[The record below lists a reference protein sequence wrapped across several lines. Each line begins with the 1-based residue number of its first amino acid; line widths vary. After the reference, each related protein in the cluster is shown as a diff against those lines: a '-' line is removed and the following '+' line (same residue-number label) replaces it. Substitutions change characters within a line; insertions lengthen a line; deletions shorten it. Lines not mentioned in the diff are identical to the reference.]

1 MALATQL
8 QGQVLPILQ
17 TKQAEKARKVTDEEK
32 KLSVFQ
38 SMRIARANARLVG
51 IRAKRA
57 KEAAETDKMKMTK
70 K

>member
-1 MALATQL
+1 M
-8 QGQVLPILQ
+8 QGQVQPILQ
-17 TKQAEKARKVTDEEK
+17 TRQAEKARKITDDEK
-32 KLSVFQ
+32 KTSVFS

-51 IRAKRA
+51 IRDKRA